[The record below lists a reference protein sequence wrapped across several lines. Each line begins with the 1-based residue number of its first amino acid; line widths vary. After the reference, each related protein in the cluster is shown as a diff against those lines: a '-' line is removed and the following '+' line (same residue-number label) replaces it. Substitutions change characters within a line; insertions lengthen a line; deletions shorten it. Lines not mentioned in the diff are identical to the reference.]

1 MKEIRLK
8 ILTTP
13 PSRMNLTPTPEY
25 PHVEAIIMDWPVQ
38 DTTMSVMASREGDGS
53 IYTTG
58 NFGLLGG
65 SKYENVRSAAKSFV
79 KVGEKYYSDG
89 TPAQD
94 FPYPQPGHVRFYLI
108 CYDGVRMIDAD
119 AASLASGKGKYSDL
133 FAEAQKQIAAMR
145 QVNQSQPKD
154 KP

>member
-1 MKEIRLK
+1 MREIRLK
-8 ILTTP
+8 VLNTP
-13 PSRMNLTPTPEY
+13 PARMNLTPTQEY

-58 NFGLLGG
+58 TFGLLGG
-65 SKYENVRSAAKSFV
+65 SKYDNVRTAAKSLV

-89 TPAQD
+89 TPTQD

-119 AASLASGKGKYSDL
+119 NASLADAKGKYSDL
-133 FAEAQKQIAAMR
+133 FTEAQKVIAAMR
-145 QVNQSQPKD
+145 QIGQEPK
-154 KP
+154 K